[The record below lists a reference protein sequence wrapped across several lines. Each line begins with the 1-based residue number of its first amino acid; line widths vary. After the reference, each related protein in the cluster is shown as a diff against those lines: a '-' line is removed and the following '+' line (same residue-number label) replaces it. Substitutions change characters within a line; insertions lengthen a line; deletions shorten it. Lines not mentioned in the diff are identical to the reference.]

1 MKTIKLETKHL
12 LNLLLVI
19 TSLLGYLEWGKDESI
34 FLLEGEI
41 LIISKLFTDFT
52 SVIHPFILLPMA
64 GQILLIVTL
73 FQKSPSRLLT
83 YLGLG
88 SIGILLFFM
97 FLIGLLSL
105 NYKILFSTIPFLVT
119 GFFVIMK
126 NRKPKTE
133 KVLSES

>member
-19 TSLLGYLEWGKDESI
+19 TSLLGYLEWGKDERI

-105 NYKILFSTIPFLVT
+105 NYKIFLSTIPFLVT

-126 NRKPKTE
+126 NRKQKTE
-133 KVLSES
+133 KILSES

>member
-88 SIGILLFFM
+88 SIGILLFIM

>member
-19 TSLLGYLEWGKDESI
+19 TSLLGYLEWGKDERI

-73 FQKSPSRLLT
+73 FQKSPSRLFT

-105 NYKILFSTIPFLVT
+105 NYKIFLSTIPFLVT

-126 NRKPKTE
+126 NRKQKTE
-133 KVLSES
+133 KILSES